1 MSSLDKGLVI
11 GNLLIQGYQAIKR
24 NGAKAVDPNAKTV
37 DSFCWNSNCTAGAL
51 IAEAAG
57 IWLCAENYL
66 H

>member
-37 DSFCWNSNCTAGAL
+37 DSFCWNSNLYCWSA
-51 IAEAAG
+51 
-57 IWLCAENYL
+57 YS
-66 H
+66 